1 MSLYDTVKAG
11 ERKYIQSIENEKP
24 FEKVSLQQDM
34 PWMIL
39 SIGSVF
45 LESQKI
51 DLHINVRQGPLTTL
65 KAKF

>member
-34 PWMIL
+34 P
-39 SIGSVF
+39 
-45 LESQKI
+45 
-51 DLHINVRQGPLTTL
+51 
-65 KAKF
+65 